1 MIKVNALALKSVDY
15 RDNDKMISLY
25 SLEKGLIGACVRG
38 AKKAGSKLGF
48 CTQPFCFAEYV
59 LNEKNDRLTVTGATE
74 IESFYNIRL
83 NLHSFYA
90 GCCILEFLLKFT
102 DADAPDEKTFLLAA
116 DSLKKLNFA
125 DGLPERVLVDFLYK
139 QTEISGYALGKA
151 ECFSCGKE
159 AKDFKKAYFDPE
171 SAAIVCE
178 DCFTVGMREILVD
191 TAKGLAKIA
200 EGEEVE
206 PAALKYLL
214 KFLNYYFR
222 IKAGEYIYSIDQLIE
237 LP

>member
-15 RDNDKMISLY
+15 RDNDKMLSIY
-25 SLEKGLIGACVRG
+25 SLEKGLMGVCVRG

-59 LNEKNDRLTVTGATE
+59 LNEKGDRSTVTGATE

-83 NLHSFYA
+83 DLHSYYA

-102 DADAPDEKTFLLAA
+102 EVDAPDEATFLLAV
-116 DSLKKLNFA
+116 DSLKKLNFT

-139 QTEISGYALGKA
+139 QTEISGYALGRA
-151 ECFSCGKE
+151 ECACCGKK
-159 AKDFKKAYFDPE
+159 AVNFKKAYFDPE

-178 DCFTVGMREILVD
+178 ECFTVGMREILAD
-191 TAKGLAKIA
+191 TVKGLAKIA
-200 EGEEVE
+200 DGEEVE
-206 PAALKYLL
+206 IGALKYLL

-222 IKAGEYIYSIDQLIE
+222 IKTGEYIYSIDQLIE